1 MGGRF
6 WRLAACA
13 LALAL
18 SLYGLWSLGVLGALA
33 ARLEPVSP
41 GEPLPT
47 QETEQTGLPSPLP
60 EPSPTATIPPEPEPP
75 SPATAAPVFA
85 RSELPRVDD
94 RTSGHDLAALFA
106 EGWSLTLPDSGPQV
120 LILHS
125 HSTEAYTPQGMDQ
138 YEASDPGR
146 TLDKGQ
152 NVIRV
157 GDELAAVLEEAGFT
171 VVHDRELYD
180 WPNYN
185 GSYSRSRAAAEKW
198 LEEQPGIRV
207 VIDLHRDA
215 LNGKKTVYK
224 LPEGTSA
231 QVMLVLTTGDSGLYH
246 PNWRENVKLGLELQ
260 AEMEAEEPGL
270 SRPMLLSPARYNEQL
285 SPGYLL
291 LEVGS
296 DANTLEEALEAVRR
310 FGACAAAVLRRHLT
324 NPQES
329 ASMGS

>member
-13 LALAL
+13 LALGL
-18 SLYGLWSLGVLGALA
+18 SLYGLWSLGVLSALA
-33 ARLEPVSP
+33 ARLEPVP
-41 GEPLPT
+41 AAEPLPV
-47 QETEQTGLPSPLP
+47 QETEPTALPTP
-60 EPSPTATIPPEPEPP
+60 EPEPTPAATAPPEPEPE
-75 SPATAAPVFA
+75 TAAPVFA

-125 HSTEAYTPQGMDQ
+125 HSTEAYTPQGEDQ

-146 TLDKGQ
+146 TLDKEQ

-157 GDELAAVLEEAGFT
+157 GDELSAVLEEAGFT

-185 GSYSRSRAAAEKW
+185 GSYARSRAAAEKW

-260 AEMEAEEPGL
+260 AEMEAESRLSAAGGGIGRQYTGGGAG
-270 SRPMLLSPARYNEQL
+270 SRPAFR
-285 SPGYLL
+285 
-291 LEVGS
+291 
-296 DANTLEEALEAVRR
+296 T
-310 FGACAAAVLRRHLT
+310 LRR
-324 NPQES
+324 NRFAPAFDKS
-329 ASMGS
+329 AGIR

>member
-1 MGGRF
+1 MGSRF

-13 LALAL
+13 LALGL
-18 SLYGLWSLGVLGALA
+18 SLYGLWSLGVLSALA
-33 ARLEPVSP
+33 ARLEPVP
-41 GEPLPT
+41 AAEPLPV
-47 QETEQTGLPSPLP
+47 QETEPTALPTP
-60 EPSPTATIPPEPEPP
+60 EPEPTPAATAPPEPEPE
-75 SPATAAPVFA
+75 TAAPVFA

-125 HSTEAYTPQGMDQ
+125 HSTEAYTPQGEDQ

-157 GDELAAVLEEAGFT
+157 GDELSAVLEEAGFT

-185 GSYSRSRAAAEKW
+185 GSYARSRAAAEKW

-231 QVMLVLTTGDSGLYH
+231 
-246 PNWRENVKLGLELQ
+246 
-260 AEMEAEEPGL
+260 
-270 SRPMLLSPARYNEQL
+270 
-285 SPGYLL
+285 
-291 LEVGS
+291 
-296 DANTLEEALEAVRR
+296 
-310 FGACAAAVLRRHLT
+310 
-324 NPQES
+324 
-329 ASMGS
+329 